1 MDDCDDLS
9 QRDLTGVPDEDLT
22 PEERQELQR
31 RLDDFVARM
40 QLRRLDTPEAAPKP
54 KPRRIMRWDP
64 VALARRH

>member
-9 QRDLTGVPDEDLT
+9 QRDLSGVADEDLT

-40 QLRRLDTPEAAPKP
+40 RTRRLDTPEAAKP

-64 VALARRH
+64 VALTRRH